1 MRRGMGCQPK
11 KQRRCEWKKN
21 HHQPE
26 PSDYGVCK
34 YHAPKSKSH
43 KSQVPSRIRPPPPE
57 QNQPTM
63 STTTSAT
70 APEPVAPESQK
81 KTDETIAAL
90 EAMNEFDH
98 GVDAFSGDGIHG
110 PGNKV
115 FPPKAKKNSP
125 TLAPALSPAEDQ
137 KAEEAI
143 SYLEAVN
150 EFDHGVDAFNDD
162 GIHHGRSD
170 HQPTPQVNLPHLPQ
184 IKPKELLVKAEH
196 AVEGLIQSVGDKM
209 ESAKKGAAAGEGQVR
224 EKVEKHTAEETAAGT
239 MCVNKD
245 IHKESFEAPQ

>member
-1 MRRGMGCQPK
+1 
-11 KQRRCEWKKN
+11 
-21 HHQPE
+21 
-26 PSDYGVCK
+26 
-34 YHAPKSKSH
+34 
-43 KSQVPSRIRPPPPE
+43 
-57 QNQPTM
+57 M
-63 STTTSAT
+63 STTSAT
-70 APEPVAPESQK
+70 VPEPVAEVSRK

-115 FPPKAKKNSP
+115 FPPPKAKKNSP
-125 TLAPALSPAEDQ
+125 PTLAPAPSPAANQ
-137 KAEEAI
+137 KVEETI
-143 SYLEAVN
+143 SYLEALG

-170 HQPTPQVNLPHLPQ
+170 HQPTPQVNLPNLRVPQ

-209 ESAKKGAAAGEGQVR
+209 ESAKKSAVAAGGGQVR
-224 EKVEKHTAEETAAGT
+224 DKVEKHTAEETAAGT

>member
-1 MRRGMGCQPK
+1 
-11 KQRRCEWKKN
+11 
-21 HHQPE
+21 
-26 PSDYGVCK
+26 
-34 YHAPKSKSH
+34 
-43 KSQVPSRIRPPPPE
+43 
-57 QNQPTM
+57 M
-63 STTTSAT
+63 STTTPA
-70 APEPVAPESQK
+70 AVPEPVAESQK
-81 KTDETIAAL
+81 KADETIAAL

-115 FPPKAKKNSP
+115 YPPKTKKSSASA
-125 TLAPALSPAEDQ
+125 APALSPAANQ
-137 KAEEAI
+137 KAEETI

-162 GIHHGRSD
+162 GIHHGRKD
-170 HQPTPQVNLPHLPQ
+170 HQPTPQVHLPHLPMPQ
-184 IKPKELLVKAEH
+184 IKPKAMLVKAEL
-196 AVEGLIQSVGDKM
+196 AMEGLIQSVGDKM
-209 ESAKKGAAAGEGQVR
+209 ESAKKGSAAADEGQVR

>member
-1 MRRGMGCQPK
+1 MSNRTLPPRPHCFLDAHIFDQFKP
-11 KQRRCEWKKN
+11 
-21 HHQPE
+21 
-26 PSDYGVCK
+26 
-34 YHAPKSKSH
+34 
-43 KSQVPSRIRPPPPE
+43 QVPPE
-57 QNQPTM
+57 HYQPIM
-63 STTTSAT
+63 STTTSSA
-70 APEPVAPESQK
+70 AVPKPVAEVSRK

-110 PGNKV
+110 PGNKA

-125 TLAPALSPAEDQ
+125 TLASALSTAENQ
-137 KAEEAI
+137 KTEETI
-143 SYLEAVN
+143 SYLEALG
-150 EFDHGVDAFNDD
+150 EFGHGVDAFNDD

-170 HQPTPQVNLPHLPQ
+170 RQPTPQMHLPNLPQ
-184 IKPKELLVKAEH
+184 INPKELLVKAEH

-209 ESAKKGAAAGEGQVR
+209 ESAKKSAAAAGGGQVR
-224 EKVEKHTAEETAAGT
+224 DKVEKHTAEETAAGT

>member
-1 MRRGMGCQPK
+1 
-11 KQRRCEWKKN
+11 
-21 HHQPE
+21 
-26 PSDYGVCK
+26 
-34 YHAPKSKSH
+34 
-43 KSQVPSRIRPPPPE
+43 
-57 QNQPTM
+57 M
-63 STTTSAT
+63 STTTG
-70 APEPVAPESQK
+70 PEPVAE

-125 TLAPALSPAEDQ
+125 ASAPALSTAENQ
-137 KAEEAI
+137 KAEETI

-150 EFDHGVDAFNDD
+150 EFDHGVDAFNND

-170 HQPTPQVNLPHLPQ
+170 HQPTPQVHLPHLLQ
-184 IKPKELLVKAEH
+184 IKPKEMLVKAEH

-209 ESAKKGAAAGEGQVR
+209 ESAKKGAAAAGEGQVR

>member
-1 MRRGMGCQPK
+1 
-11 KQRRCEWKKN
+11 
-21 HHQPE
+21 
-26 PSDYGVCK
+26 
-34 YHAPKSKSH
+34 
-43 KSQVPSRIRPPPPE
+43 
-57 QNQPTM
+57 M

-70 APEPVAPESQK
+70 VPKPVTEVSRK

-90 EAMNEFDH
+90 EALGEFDH
-98 GVDAFSGDGIHG
+98 SVDAFSGDGIHG

-115 FPPKAKKNSP
+115 FPPKAKENSP
-125 TLAPALSPAEDQ
+125 TLAPALSPAENQ
-137 KAEEAI
+137 KVEETI
-143 SYLEAVN
+143 SHLEALG

-170 HQPTPQVNLPHLPQ
+170 HQPTPQVHLPNLRVPQ

-209 ESAKKGAAAGEGQVR
+209 ESARKGAAAAGEGQVR
-224 EKVEKHTAEETAAGT
+224 DKVEKQTAEETAAGT